1 MKIHQGIRNVIL
13 AAILGAYGTS
23 VSAQTAIQEV
33 ENFGGVA
40 AAPQLTL
47 GGAGSVITINGYIGR
62 AACPRTL
69 PNPLPAEFRDCLDA
83 DFFAFHAQKDTVL
96 TFDIENGM
104 GGSRNVDTF
113 LSVFGPSP
121 FRLLREN
128 DDKPRPAGTP
138 FNTDSRIANFTV
150 PATGT
155 YTVGV
160 SAFSGL
166 ADGGTFRRTSVGATS
181 VGDYTL
187 IIKVES
193 LPVQIISI
201 DIKPGSGER
210 APINPKSKGNVPV
223 ALLGSTSFNPF
234 DVYPES
240 LTFGANGDEKSYL
253 RCGRDGVDVNGDGHL
268 DRVCH
273 FENQTAGFSR
283 GDLEGILRGKTKDGG
298 LIEGHGMLKVVP
310 EKKDD

>member
-1 MKIHQGIRNVIL
+1 MKIYQGIRNVVL
-13 AAILGAYGTS
+13 AAILGAYGAS
-23 VSAQTAIQEV
+23 VSAQTVLQEV

-40 AAPQLTL
+40 AGPQLTL

-62 AACPRTL
+62 AACPTKL
-69 PNPLPAEFRDCLDA
+69 ANPLPAEWRDCLDA
-83 DFFAFHAQKDTVL
+83 DFFSFRAQQGTVL
-96 TFDIENGM
+96 TFDIEHGM
-104 GGSRNVDTF
+104 LGTRNVDTF
-113 LSVFGPSP
+113 LSLFGPSP

-128 DDKPRPAGTP
+128 DDKPRVGAM
-138 FNTDSRIANFTV
+138 NTDSRIANFTV
-150 PATGT
+150 PTTDT

-166 ADGGTFRRTSVGATS
+166 ADGGTFRRASVGATS

-187 IIKVES
+187 IITVVS
-193 LPVQIISI
+193 LPMQIISI

-210 APINPKSKGNVPV
+210 APINPKSKGNIPV

-240 LTFGANGDEKSYL
+240 MTFGANGDEKSYL
-253 RCGRDGVDVNGDGHL
+253 RCAKESVDVNGDGHL

-298 LIEGHGMLKVVP
+298 LIEGHGMLKVAP
-310 EKKDD
+310 EKKDE